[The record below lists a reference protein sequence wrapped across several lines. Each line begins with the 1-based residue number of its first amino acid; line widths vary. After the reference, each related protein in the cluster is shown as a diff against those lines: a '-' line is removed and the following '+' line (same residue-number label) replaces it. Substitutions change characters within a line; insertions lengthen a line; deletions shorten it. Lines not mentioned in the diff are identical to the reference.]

1 MIRAMRTPLE
11 HVDHGRDL
19 VWTGDLA
26 QLRARLGF
34 TRSAMAD
41 LLHMSPL
48 TYNRCEDDPNSADR
62 MWASTAERLGRF
74 AYLAERTLS
83 ELEGEGVTLA
93 ELTPLHMVAMNHGL
107 PQEVMLRWYRN
118 GIIRGVDLGVL
129 GMWIHKDDLYLLSEA
144 ACG

>member
-1 MIRAMRTPLE
+1 MIRVMRTPSE
-11 HVDHGRDL
+11 HVDYGRDL

-26 QLRARLGF
+26 KLRARLGF

-48 TYNRCEDDPNSADR
+48 TYNRCEDDPPSADR

-74 AYLAERTLS
+74 AYLASITLS
-83 ELEGEGVTLA
+83 ELDHEGVVLA
-93 ELTPLHMVAMNHGL
+93 DLTPLHMVAMTQGM

-129 GMWIHKDDLYLLSEA
+129 GLWIHKDDLHILREA

>member
-1 MIRAMRTPLE
+1 MIRVMRTPLE
-11 HVDHGRDL
+11 HTNYGRDL
-19 VWTGDLA
+19 VWTENLA
-26 QLRARLGF
+26 FLRGRLGF

-48 TYNRCEDDPNSADR
+48 TYNKCEDDPESGR
-62 MWASTAERLGRF
+62 RIWASTAERLGRF
-74 AYLAERTLS
+74 AYLAEL
-83 ELEGEGVTLA
+83 TLA
-93 ELTPLHMVAMNHGL
+93 ELEEEGVELADLSPLHMVAMTQGI

-129 GMWIHKDDLYLLSEA
+129 GLWIHKDDLHILREA